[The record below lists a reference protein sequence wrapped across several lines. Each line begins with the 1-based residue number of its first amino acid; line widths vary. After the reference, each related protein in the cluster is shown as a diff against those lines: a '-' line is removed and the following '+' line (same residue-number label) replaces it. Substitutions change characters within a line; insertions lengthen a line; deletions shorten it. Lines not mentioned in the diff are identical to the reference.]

1 MPWAPGQDA
10 LHMLH
15 MLHTLHTL
23 HTLMELL
30 SQWPLLSPED
40 AILTASPTWVKTVS
54 PTLHVLLTDRG
65 ILVLGAPPLVQ
76 DRCLEFSAL
85 P

>member
-10 LHMLH
+10 
-15 MLHTLHTL
+15 LHTL

-65 ILVLGAPPLVQ
+65 ILVPPLEQ